1 MVGLKPDSLVLEH
14 TEGVELEAVN
24 GVERNEV
31 EAGTGT
37 EGSRD
42 RVLRDM
48 RFSRW
53 LRLCTSNSRGLGLI
67 LCWINKIPLAVQ
79 PKKKTHY
86 NMFEGDYRREKNY

>member
-42 RVLRDM
+42 RAAKV
-48 RFSRW
+48 SRV
-53 LRLCTSNSRGLGLI
+53 RG
-67 LCWINKIPLAVQ
+67 
-79 PKKKTHY
+79 
-86 NMFEGDYRREKNY
+86 EGEGEKEEAPQKESSKEHAT

>member
-1 MVGLKPDSLVLEH
+1 MGLKPDSLVLEH
-14 TEGVELEAVN
+14 TRGVELEAVN
-24 GVERNEV
+24 GVERSEV

-53 LRLCTSNSRGLGLI
+53 LRLCPSNSRGLGLI
-67 LCWINKIPLAVQ
+67 PCWINKIPLAVQ

-86 NMFEGDYRREKNY
+86 NIFEGDYRREKNC

>member
-1 MVGLKPDSLVLEH
+1 MGLKPDSLVLEH
-14 TEGVELEAVN
+14 TRGVELEAVN
-24 GVERNEV
+24 GVERSEV

-53 LRLCTSNSRGLGLI
+53 LRLCPSNAGLRVDPSWGELRSH
-67 LCWINKIPLAVQ
+67 LPHATA
-79 PKKKTHY
+79 KKKKKFY
-86 NMFEGDYRREKNY
+86 